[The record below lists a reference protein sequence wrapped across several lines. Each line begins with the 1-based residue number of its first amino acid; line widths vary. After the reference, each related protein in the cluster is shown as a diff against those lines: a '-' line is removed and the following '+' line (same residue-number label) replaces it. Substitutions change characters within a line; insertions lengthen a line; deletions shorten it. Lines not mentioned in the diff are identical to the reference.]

1 MVAFGLGMAAAAA
14 IDHTGKVA
22 KSSKV
27 HNPSTASVTDDY
39 MGPSAFMWPYDRTWS
54 GDMDNTAPCG
64 SSAGATKRTEFPLA
78 GGAVALV
85 AQDDYYHSKI
95 SISYSN
101 EPKKNADF
109 SLLVQANDL
118 NDLDPGHTCFS
129 VPDAPEHIKA
139 GTNATLQVVYQA
151 DWDASVNQTFYACAD
166 IVFVDRS
173 DFRFKIP
180 CFNAT
185 EPGEDNRKAAEANK
199 AVEAES
205 ASDSAESPSNAA
217 KMGSGAKAGTIVGS
231 LGGASA
237 VAVGG
242 IFLYRRRQQK
252 KRALRHA
259 HMEEK
264 ARHGQYPL
272 DKGSPQ
278 TSA

>member
-1 MVAFGLGMAAAAA
+1 M
-14 IDHTGKVA
+14 
-22 KSSKV
+22 
-27 HNPSTASVTDDY
+27 
-39 MGPSAFMWPYDRTWS
+39 
-54 GDMDNTAPCG
+54 
-64 SSAGATKRTEFPLA
+64 
-78 GGAVALV
+78 
-85 AQDDYYHSKI
+85 
-95 SISYSN
+95 
-101 EPKKNADF
+101 
-109 SLLVQANDL
+109 

-205 ASDSAESPSNAA
+205 ASASAESPSNVAA